1 MFLKRKQYLKLNNLS
16 EWLDENG
23 KLDEEIEKSFWKIK
37 NPEQDK
43 SPQKMATSSKISTTL

>member
-43 SPQKMATSSKISTTL
+43 SPQKMVTSSKINMTL